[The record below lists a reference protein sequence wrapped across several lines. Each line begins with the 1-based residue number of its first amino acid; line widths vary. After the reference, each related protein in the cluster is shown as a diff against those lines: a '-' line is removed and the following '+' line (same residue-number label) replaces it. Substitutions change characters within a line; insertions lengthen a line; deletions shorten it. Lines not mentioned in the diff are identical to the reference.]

1 MSDEHTLPDNGTMS
15 DSDTLSDGTIP
26 DNNIMSDDSMS
37 LLNDETAEPPDS
49 WRLGIIWSPDD
60 ADWDAARLQ
69 ANEWWQLRRQARPHL
84 RRMYMGEV
92 VVRGGHARFL
102 FGDTEGDQAARYI
115 ECNGQ
120 LDFDFALPQD
130 LAKYQRA
137 VTMMITILR
146 GVDDSWTLLREK
158 LLALPF
164 RTSSLPE
171 PFFL

>member
-1 MSDEHTLPDNGTMS
+1 MFDEHTLPDNGTMS
-15 DSDTLSDGTIP
+15 DSDTISDGTIP

-37 LLNDETAEPPDS
+37 FLNDETAEPPDS

-92 VVRGGHARFL
+92 VVREGHARFL
-102 FGDTEGDQAARYI
+102 FGDTEG
-115 ECNGQ
+115 GQ
-120 LDFDFALPQD
+120 LDFDFALPED
-130 LAKYQRA
+130 LTKYQRA
-137 VTMMITILR
+137 VTMMISILR
-146 GVDDSWTLLREK
+146 GVDDSWNLLREK
-158 LLALPF
+158 LLALPS
-164 RTSSLPE
+164 RRSSLPQ